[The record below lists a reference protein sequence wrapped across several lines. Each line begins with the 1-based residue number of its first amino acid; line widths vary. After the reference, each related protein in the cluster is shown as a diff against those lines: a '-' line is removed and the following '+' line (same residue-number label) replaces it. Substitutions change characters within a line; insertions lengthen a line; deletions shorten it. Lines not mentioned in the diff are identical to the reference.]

1 MANESIVMPSVTSTL
16 HQHGGPQA
24 AMSVSRP
31 PAPTGEDGLKQA
43 SVEPADKVVSAPP
56 IHAHPSES
64 GMGNNQIE
72 KQAQELQEKLAN
84 LSKVKGWTI
93 NFSLV
98 PDLDRPVIKVI
109 DAETEQVIRWA
120 ARHEGPVYVR
130 VSRMGVPDVYPE
142 DYEFVPGRAVTL
154 RAPGML
160 RWCGRS
166 APGHFARPRSA

>member
-43 SVEPADKVVSAPP
+43 SVEPADKVVSALP

-64 GMGNNQIE
+64 RMGNNQIE
-72 KQAQELQEKLAN
+72 EQAQELQEKLAN

-109 DAETEQVIRWA
+109 DAETEQVIRQIPSEEMLLLSKRLKA
-120 ARHEGPVYVR
+120 MEQGHG
-130 VSRMGVPDVYPE
+130 D
-142 DYEFVPGRAVTL
+142 EFSLSGLLFDGQV
-154 RAPGML
+154 
-160 RWCGRS
+160 
-166 APGHFARPRSA
+166 

>member
-31 PAPTGEDGLKQA
+31 PAPAGEGGLKQA
-43 SVEPADKVVSAPP
+43 SVEPTDKVVSAPP

-64 GMGNNQIE
+64 RMGNNQIE
-72 KQAQELQEKLAN
+72 EQAQELQEKLAN

-98 PDLDRPVIKVI
+98 PELDRPVIRVI
-109 DAETEQVIRWA
+109 DAETEQVIRQIPSEEMLLLSKRLKA
-120 ARHEGPVYVR
+120 MEQGHG
-130 VSRMGVPDVYPE
+130 D
-142 DYEFVPGRAVTL
+142 EFSLSGLLFDGQV
-154 RAPGML
+154 
-160 RWCGRS
+160 
-166 APGHFARPRSA
+166 